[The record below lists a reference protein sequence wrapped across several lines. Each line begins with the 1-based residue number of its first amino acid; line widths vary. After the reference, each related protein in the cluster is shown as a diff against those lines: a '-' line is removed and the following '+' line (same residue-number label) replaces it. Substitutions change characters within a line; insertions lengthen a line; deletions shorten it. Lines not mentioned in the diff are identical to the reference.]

1 MMEVIDQYEH
11 CIGPQVNSIKSV
23 INDLIKLGNTK
34 EKAFDLVLDYLAYN
48 LSINQSYL
56 CAKIQEREILERIN
70 IDTLK
75 QIEWDVIGTVYEE
88 IFKVT
93 LSEYVFNEERRS
105 KIELKLK
112 DGIVKSAY
120 IRNCE
125 TGRVMYRLREINKNI
140 RLFCIESELVYYK
153 IALINL
159 TLHHLPCKILFSK
172 VQMGKNITSP
182 STFKDHMCN
191 IWI

>member
-112 DGIVKSAY
+112 D
-120 IRNCE
+120 
-125 TGRVMYRLREINKNI
+125 
-140 RLFCIESELVYYK
+140 
-153 IALINL
+153 
-159 TLHHLPCKILFSK
+159 
-172 VQMGKNITSP
+172 
-182 STFKDHMCN
+182 
-191 IWI
+191 